1 MITPDEKMIQFLP
14 NRNKV
19 SSLDAY
25 IKRFNTNFGKIFEI
39 GGLDPFIT
47 NLYNMNEE
55 DYNNWYNEARMMN
68 IKFFNEEAK
77 IINLVSKDPN
87 NLELFMEMNQ
97 LYKTYKSSINT
108 AYNNFYIKL
117 LTIAPG
123 RPGKVEI
130 VKELIEGQDKAFKN
144 EIAKLF
150 NEGYYYELKEKL
162 IDNKINSLIDSINNN
177 SENMGYE
184 VQKVNEKVLPLI
196 RKLLEYEFVR
206 NNLEFI
212 DHLNSIVDSIPTDLV
227 RELNNIKTKITGHK
241 EKNSD
246 RYIRGRDITNAV
258 NKIQKDQKFKRRYKK
273 R

>member
-14 NRNKV
+14 NRNKF

-39 GGLDPFIT
+39 GGLDPFIA

-77 IINLVSKDPN
+77 IINLVSKDSN
-87 NLELFMEMNQ
+87 NLELFVEMNQ
-97 LYKTYKSSINT
+97 LYKTYKSSINKV
-108 AYNNFYIKL
+108 YSNFYIKL

-123 RPGKVEI
+123 KPGKVEI

-162 IDNKINSLIDSINNN
+162 IDNKINLLINSNNN
-177 SENMGYE
+177 NENMIYE
-184 VQKVNEKVLPLI
+184 VKKVNEIVLPLI

-206 NNLEFI
+206 NNFEFI
-212 DHLNSIVDSIPTDLV
+212 DHLNSMVDNIPTDLV
-227 RELNNIKTKITGHK
+227 RELNSIKGKIAGHK

-246 RYIRGRDITNAV
+246 RYIRGRDITNAA
-258 NKIQKDQKFKRRYKK
+258 NKIQKKR
-273 R
+273 